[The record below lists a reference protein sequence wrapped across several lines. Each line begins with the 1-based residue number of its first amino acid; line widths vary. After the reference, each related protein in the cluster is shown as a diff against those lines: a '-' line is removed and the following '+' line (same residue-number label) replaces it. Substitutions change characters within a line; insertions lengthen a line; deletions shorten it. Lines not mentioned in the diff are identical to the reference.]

1 MYEFKGGSFMA
12 IKSSHIFPKKSFFPR
27 KISFWRLKGAF
38 LIGEPF
44 RPRKSKKRPI
54 FYLGLTGFVKKAPF
68 DDFKAK

>member
-1 MYEFKGGSFMA
+1 MNSKGGALWLSKA
-12 IKSSHIFPKKSFFPR
+12 PIFFRKKRFFR
-27 KISFWRLKGAF
+27 KIGFWRLKGAF